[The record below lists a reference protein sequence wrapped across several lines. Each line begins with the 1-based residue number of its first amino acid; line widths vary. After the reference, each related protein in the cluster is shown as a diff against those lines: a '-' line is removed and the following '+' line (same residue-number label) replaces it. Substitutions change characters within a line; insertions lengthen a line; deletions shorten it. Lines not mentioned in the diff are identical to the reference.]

1 MHGSSATF
9 ETKPSYC
16 RVARQRLPCAGGGGG
31 ANEAEVDQTTERYFL
46 LTDPF
51 IEESRNT

>member
-1 MHGSSATF
+1 MWG
-9 ETKPSYC
+9 E
-16 RVARQRLPCAGGGGG
+16 GGGG